1 MWNDMSVEVANDN
14 PQDIAGRSAGLG
26 EVTDAIAVVRFAIG
40 GALRFLSHA
49 ETLRVFERACARAS
63 VPVKYTQGF
72 NPHPRQSL
80 PLPRSVGVAADDEWL
95 VLRVFD
101 AQGFPLGAEQDA
113 ARLAWQDQMQA
124 RLAGALVP
132 GIDIHQ
138 VQLMPSNTSFHPV
151 SAEYVF
157 ALTGVDGLS
166 DKIAGLLA
174 AEHLVVERIK
184 PSRPEGRRIDVR
196 PFLKSIRLDGMQ
208 TVAEC
213 GISDAGSVRV
223 DEIMTLLEVTPAD
236 LAAPIRRTHVTWKTT

>member
-1 MWNDMSVEVANDN
+1 MSVEVANDN
-14 PQDIAGRSAGLG
+14 PHDVAGRSAGLG
-26 EVTDAIAVVRFAIG
+26 EVIDATAVVRFAIG
-40 GALRFLSHA
+40 EAVRFLSHA
-49 ETLRVFERACARAS
+49 ETLRVFERACVRAS

-101 AQGFPLGAEQDA
+101 AQGFPLSAGQEA
-113 ARLAWQDQMQA
+113 ARLAWQDRMQA
-124 RLAGALVP
+124 RLAGVLVP

-138 VQLMPSNTSFHPV
+138 VQLMKSNRSFHPV

-157 ALTGVDGLS
+157 ALTRAEGLS
-166 DKIAGLLA
+166 DRIAGILTQ
-174 AEHLVVERIK
+174 ERLVVERVK
-184 PSRPEGRRIDVR
+184 PSRPEGRRVDVR
-196 PFLKSIRLDGMQ
+196 PFLNSIRLEGMQ
-208 TVAEC
+208 AIVEC

-223 DEIMTLLEVTPAD
+223 DEIMTLLEVTPSD